1 MIAEQDLESR
11 RIPAEIGHVQQAIKS
26 PLNEMKTEM
35 KGKMEVR
42 LCRELPIYACI
53 IKADDRMWVTNY
65 LCCRTGGMCPTME
78 IEGRHSELFELYK
91 DELGFLWER
100 AETVIG

>member
-1 MIAEQDLESR
+1 MESR

-91 DELGFLWER
+91 NEFDFLWER
-100 AETVIG
+100 AEKVID